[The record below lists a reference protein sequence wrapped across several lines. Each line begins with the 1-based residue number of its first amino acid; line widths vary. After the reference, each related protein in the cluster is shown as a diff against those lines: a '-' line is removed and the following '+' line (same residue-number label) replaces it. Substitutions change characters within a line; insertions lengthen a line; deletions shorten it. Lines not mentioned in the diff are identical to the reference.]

1 MAGLSSIKEFHIV
14 CIVREPPVTS
24 VDYFLDNE
32 DTMCRKAYKWLCGL
46 ETGHQDA
53 VEAEQLQEERIKKLS
68 SLKQNPRTS
77 LILNINL
84 GIIFS
89 VGLFLY
95 LYFTFHRA

>member
-1 MAGLSSIKEFHIV
+1 MFPHFVNHQCNI
-14 CIVREPPVTS
+14 S
-24 VDYFLDNE
+24 VNVFSDAE
-32 DTMCRKAYKWLCGL
+32 EGMCRKAYKWLCGL
-46 ETGHQDA
+46 EAGHQDA
-53 VEAEQLQEERIKKLS
+53 IQAEQQQEERLKKLS